1 MSTETK
7 TTPTKLFKPQAMIFD
22 MDGTLFQTETALL
35 PAYHRM
41 FDILR
46 AEGLY
51 SGDTPPQELI
61 LGSLGMLLE
70 EIWKVVIPD
79 ASEEVRSRAND
90 LLLELQ
96 LEVLEDGEALLYPDV
111 KETLETLKE
120 RGVRLFVASNGLEGY
135 VKGVADALGIAPL
148 FESQYS
154 AGEYQTATKVLLVEL
169 LLKTHGVESAWMVGD
184 RSSDVQAGRG
194 NGLGVIGCAYADF
207 GANHELE
214 DADVLITKF
223 GQLIELYD
231 EAERG

>member
-1 MSTETK
+1 MNMQNENR
-7 TTPTKLFKPQAMIFD
+7 LRKPEAMIFD

-41 FDILR
+41 FDVLR

-51 SGDTPPQELI
+51 TGETPPERLI

-70 EIWKVVIPD
+70 EIWQIVIPD
-79 ASEEVRSRAND
+79 ADENVRSRAND

-96 LEVLEDGEALLYPDV
+96 LEVLKGGEALLYPDV
-111 KETLETLKE
+111 KETLEVLQQ

-135 VKGVADALGIAPL
+135 VKGVSDALGIAPL
-148 FESQYS
+148 FEAQYS
-154 AGEYQTATKVLLVEL
+154 AGEYQTATKVLLVEM
-169 LLKTHGVESAWMVGD
+169 LLKNHGVNSAWMVGD
-184 RSSDVQAGRG
+184 RSSDVQAGLG

-214 DADVLITKF
+214 NADVLITKF
-223 GQLIELYD
+223 GQLIELY
-231 EAERG
+231 EQAGE

>member
-1 MSTETK
+1 MQNENR
-7 TTPTKLFKPQAMIFD
+7 LRKPEAMIFD

-41 FDILR
+41 FDVLR

-51 SGDTPPQELI
+51 TGETPPERLI

-70 EIWKVVIPD
+70 EIWQIVIPD
-79 ASEEVRSRAND
+79 ADENVRSRAND

-96 LEVLEDGEALLYPDV
+96 LEVLKGGEALLYPDV
-111 KETLETLKE
+111 KETLEVLQQ

-135 VKGVADALGIAPL
+135 VKGVSDALGIAPL
-148 FESQYS
+148 FEAQYS
-154 AGEYQTATKVLLVEL
+154 AGEYQTATKVLLVEM
-169 LLKTHGVESAWMVGD
+169 LLKNHGVNSAWMVGD
-184 RSSDVQAGRG
+184 RSSDVQAGLG

-214 DADVLITKF
+214 NADVLITKF
-223 GQLIELYD
+223 GQLIELY
-231 EAERG
+231 EQAGE

>member
-1 MSTETK
+1 MNMQNENR
-7 TTPTKLFKPQAMIFD
+7 LRKPEAMIFD

-41 FDILR
+41 FDVLR

-51 SGDTPPQELI
+51 TGETPPERLI

-70 EIWKVVIPD
+70 EIWQIVIPD
-79 ASEEVRSRAND
+79 ADENVRSRAND

-96 LEVLEDGEALLYPDV
+96 LEVLKGGEALLYPDV
-111 KETLETLKE
+111 KETLEMLQQ

-135 VKGVADALGIAPL
+135 VKGVSDALGIAPL
-148 FESQYS
+148 FEAQYS
-154 AGEYQTATKVLLVEL
+154 AGEYQTATKVLLVEM
-169 LLKTHGVESAWMVGD
+169 LLKNHGVNSAWMVGD
-184 RSSDVQAGRG
+184 RSSDVQAGLG

-214 DADVLITKF
+214 NADVLITKF
-223 GQLIELYD
+223 GQLIELY
-231 EAERG
+231 EQAGE

>member
-1 MSTETK
+1 MNMQNEK
-7 TTPTKLFKPQAMIFD
+7 RLRKPEAMIFD

-41 FDILR
+41 FDVLR

-51 SGDTPPQELI
+51 TGETPPERLI

-70 EIWKVVIPD
+70 EIWQIVIPD
-79 ASEEVRSRAND
+79 ADENVRSRAND

-96 LEVLEDGEALLYPDV
+96 LEVLKGGEALLYPDV
-111 KETLETLKE
+111 KETLEVLQQ

-135 VKGVADALGIAPL
+135 VKGVSDALGIAPL
-148 FESQYS
+148 FEAQYS
-154 AGEYQTATKVLLVEL
+154 AGEYQTATKVLLVEM
-169 LLKTHGVESAWMVGD
+169 LLKNYGVNSAWMVGD
-184 RSSDVQAGRG
+184 RSSDVQAGLG

-223 GQLIELYD
+223 GQLIELY
-231 EAERG
+231 EQAGE

>member
-1 MSTETK
+1 MQNEK
-7 TTPTKLFKPQAMIFD
+7 RLRQPEAMIFD

-41 FDILR
+41 FDVLR

-51 SGDTPPQELI
+51 TGETPPERLI

-70 EIWKVVIPD
+70 EIWQIVIPD
-79 ASEEVRSRAND
+79 ADENVRSRAND

-96 LEVLEDGEALLYPDV
+96 LEVLKGGEALLYPDV
-111 KETLETLKE
+111 KETLEVLQQ

-135 VKGVADALGIAPL
+135 VKGVSDALGIAPL
-148 FESQYS
+148 FEAQYS
-154 AGEYQTATKVLLVEL
+154 AGEYQTATKVLLVEM
-169 LLKTHGVESAWMVGD
+169 LLKNHGVNSAWMVGD
-184 RSSDVQAGRG
+184 RSSDVQAGLG

-223 GQLIELYD
+223 GQLIELY
-231 EAERG
+231 EQAGK

>member
-1 MSTETK
+1 MQNANR
-7 TTPTKLFKPQAMIFD
+7 LRKPEAMIFD

-41 FDILR
+41 FDVLR

-51 SGDTPPQELI
+51 TGETPPERLI
-61 LGSLGMLLE
+61 LGCLGMLLE
-70 EIWKVVIPD
+70 EIWQVVIPD
-79 ASEEVRSRAND
+79 ADERVRSRAND

-96 LEVLEDGEALLYPDV
+96 LEVLKGGQGLLYPDV
-111 KETLETLKE
+111 KETLEQLQQ

-135 VKGVADALGIAPL
+135 VKGVSNALGIEPL

-154 AGEYQTATKVLLVEL
+154 AGEYQTATKVLLVEM
-169 LLKTHGVESAWMVGD
+169 LLKNHGVQSAWMVGD

-194 NGLGVIGCAYADF
+194 NDLGVIGCAYADF

-223 GQLIELYD
+223 GQLIELY
-231 EAERG
+231 EQANEE

>member
-1 MSTETK
+1 MQSAS
-7 TTPTKLFKPQAMIFD
+7 KLYKPEAMIFD

-35 PAYHRM
+35 PAYRKM

-51 SGDTPPQELI
+51 AGETPPERLI

-70 EIWKVVIPD
+70 EIWKIVMPD
-79 ASEEVRSRAND
+79 ADEKVRSRANE

-96 LEVLEDGEALLYPDV
+96 LEVLKQGEALLYPDV
-111 KETLETLKE
+111 KETLEELQD

-135 VKGVADALGIAPL
+135 VKGVSAALGLESL
-148 FESQYS
+148 FEAQYS
-154 AGEYQTATKVLLVEL
+154 AGEYRTATKVLLVEM
-169 LLKTHGVESAWMVGD
+169 LLKNHGVKSAWMVGD

-231 EAERG
+231 NAPSA

>member
-1 MSTETK
+1 MNMQNENR
-7 TTPTKLFKPQAMIFD
+7 LRKPEAMIFD

-41 FDILR
+41 FDVLR

-51 SGDTPPQELI
+51 TGETPPERLI

-70 EIWKVVIPD
+70 EIWQIVIPD
-79 ASEEVRSRAND
+79 ADENVRNRAND

-96 LEVLEDGEALLYPDV
+96 LEVLKGGEALLYPDV
-111 KETLETLKE
+111 KETLEMLQQ

-135 VKGVADALGIAPL
+135 VKGVSDALGIAPL
-148 FESQYS
+148 FEAQYS
-154 AGEYQTATKVLLVEL
+154 AGEYQTATKVLLVEM
-169 LLKTHGVESAWMVGD
+169 LLKNHGVNSAWMVGD
-184 RSSDVQAGRG
+184 RSSDVQAGLG

-223 GQLIELYD
+223 GQLIELY
-231 EAERG
+231 EQAGE

>member
-1 MSTETK
+1 MNMQNEK
-7 TTPTKLFKPQAMIFD
+7 RLRQPEAMIFD

-41 FDILR
+41 FDVLR

-51 SGDTPPQELI
+51 TGETPPERLI

-70 EIWKVVIPD
+70 EIWQIVIPD
-79 ASEEVRSRAND
+79 ADENVRSRAND

-96 LEVLEDGEALLYPDV
+96 LEVLKGGEALLYPDV
-111 KETLETLKE
+111 KETLEVLQQ

-135 VKGVADALGIAPL
+135 VKGVSDALGIAPL
-148 FESQYS
+148 FEAQYS
-154 AGEYQTATKVLLVEL
+154 AGEYQTATKVLLVEM
-169 LLKTHGVESAWMVGD
+169 LLKNHGVNSAWMVGD
-184 RSSDVQAGRG
+184 RSSDVQAGLG

-223 GQLIELYD
+223 GQLIELY
-231 EAERG
+231 EQAGK

>member
-1 MSTETK
+1 MPNEIR
-7 TTPTKLFKPQAMIFD
+7 LYKPEAMIFD

-35 PAYHRM
+35 PAYHQM

-51 SGDTPPQELI
+51 TGETPPERLI

-70 EIWKVVIPD
+70 EIWKIVIPD
-79 ASEEVRSRAND
+79 ADENVRSRAND
-90 LLLELQ
+90 LLLDLQ
-96 LEVLEDGEALLYPDV
+96 LEVLKGGEALLYPNV
-111 KETLETLKE
+111 QETLEQLRE

-135 VKGVADALGIAPL
+135 VKGVSDALGIASL

-154 AGEYQTATKVLLVEL
+154 AGEYQTATKVLLVEM
-169 LLKTHGVESAWMVGD
+169 LLKNHGVNSAWMVGD

-207 GANHELE
+207 GANKELE
-214 DADVLITKF
+214 DADVKITKF
-223 GQLIELYD
+223 GQLLELYD
-231 EAERG
+231 NAPSA